1 MQDTLRF
8 QGMRRRMVEKLIE
21 KGIRS
26 SAVLQALNTVPRHFF
41 VPKGLEHLAYNNQAL
56 QIGAAQTISQPYMVA
71 YQSELLELKAGEKVL
86 EIGTGSGYQAA
97 ILAAL
102 GVEVYTIERI
112 EELYL
117 KTNQLFAD
125 IGYHQINMTYGDGFA
140 GWTAHAPFDK
150 MIVTAAAESL
160 PHSLIS
166 QLKIGGLIVIPIGK
180 EKEIQELFLYK
191 RINERQVKGYSL
203 EKCRFV
209 PMLKGKK

>member
-112 EELYL
+112 EELYV

>member
-26 SAVLQALNTVPRHFF
+26 NAVLQALNTVPRHFF

-112 EELYL
+112 EELYI
-117 KTNQLFAD
+117 KTHKLFSD

-140 GWTAHAPFDK
+140 GWKEHAPFDK
-150 MIVTAAAESL
+150 IIVTAAAEAL
-160 PHSLIS
+160 PHSLIA

-180 EKEIQELFLYK
+180 EKKIQELFLYK

-209 PMLKGKK
+209 PMLKGKR